1 MSASAPKSTTDTA
14 PELQLTEE
22 ERELLSIRT
31 VPEFEAAQAARR
43 RAKALA
49 KAPESHLATVRR
61 ARKINRI
68 LGETYPYA
76 VAELDFTNAFELLIA
91 TVLSAQTTDVR
102 VNQVTPA
109 LFARYPDAPALA
121 AATEE
126 EVEPYI
132 QSLGFYRAKTKS
144 CLGLAASLCENYG
157 GDVPETLRDL
167 VTLPGV
173 GRKTANVVL
182 GDAFGIPG
190 ITVDTHV
197 GRLARRWA
205 WTRHEDPVGA
215 EADIASLVPEE
226 DWTIACHRIIY
237 HGRQV
242 CRSRKPECPSC
253 PIADLCPSYPL
264 FAGAEYA
271 GGRAAG

>member
-1 MSASAPKSTTDTA
+1 MPVKTRLPKRPRALSA
-14 PELQLTEE
+14 
-22 ERELLSIRT
+22 RR
-31 VPEFEAAQAARR
+31 EAAA
-43 RAKALA
+43 
-49 KAPESHLATVRR
+49 
-61 ARKINRI
+61 RI
-68 LGETYPYA
+68 LERLAALYPDA
-76 VAELDFTNAFELLIA
+76 ACSLNFANPFELLVA
-91 TVLSAQTTDVR
+91 TVLSAQTTDAR
-102 VNQVTPA
+102 VNAVTPE
-109 LFARYPDAPALA
+109 LFSRFPTPAA
-121 AATEE
+121 MATADPRELE
-126 EVEPYI
+126 AILRP
-132 QSLGFYRAKTKS
+132 LGFYRAKTKS

-271 GGRAAG
+271 RGRAAG

>member
-1 MSASAPKSTTDTA
+1 MPVKTRLPKRPRALSA
-14 PELQLTEE
+14 
-22 ERELLSIRT
+22 RR
-31 VPEFEAAQAARR
+31 EAAA
-43 RAKALA
+43 
-49 KAPESHLATVRR
+49 
-61 ARKINRI
+61 RI
-68 LGETYPYA
+68 LERLAALYPDA
-76 VAELDFTNAFELLIA
+76 ACSLNFANPFELLVA
-91 TVLSAQTTDVR
+91 TVLSAQTTDAR
-102 VNQVTPA
+102 VNAVTPE
-109 LFARYPDAPALA
+109 LFSRFPTPAA
-121 AATEE
+121 MATADPRELE
-126 EVEPYI
+126 AILRP
-132 QSLGFYRAKTKS
+132 LGFYRAKTKS

-215 EADIASLVPEE
+215 EVDIASLVPEE

-253 PIADLCPSYPL
+253 PIADLCPSYLL